1 MIVLFYDATWSFQF
15 EVFYG
20 IELNCDLLFGVMLY
34 LMYYVE
40 FLKQNKKWTQ
50 YDNPMWI
57 KWYVNIVINQIIKT
71 LINH

>member
-15 EVFYG
+15 GVFYG
-20 IELNCDLLFGVMLY
+20 IKLNCDFLFGVMIY

-57 KWYVNIVINQIIKT
+57 NDM
-71 LINH
+71 LIL

>member
-57 KWYVNIVINQIIKT
+57 K
-71 LINH
+71 